1 MLATASSNITVWW
14 CECVAGACCLILSYA
29 ISNLKP
35 VLCSAAYKINPR
47 AWGELAGT
55 RWGAL
60 PWESNAGASHFCF
73 SSGSPDSIRW
83 QGRSPTLHLLFET
96 RTPQPKWN
104 TPERKLG
111 CLPPEREG
119 SSRPTGHPGGHQ
131 RCTNEAGA
139 SATRPGHPEVIR
151 SGSEDPG

>member
-60 PWESNAGASHFCF
+60 PWESNAGANHFCF

-83 QGRSPTLHLLFET
+83 QGRCPMLHLLFEPPQ
-96 RTPQPKWN
+96 RHSPSETPQEESWAAFHQSVKGAADRRD
-104 TPERKLG
+104 TQEVTSDALTRLG
-111 CLPPEREG
+111 GVPPDL
-119 SSRPTGHPGGHQ
+119 
-131 RCTNEAGA
+131 
-139 SATRPGHPEVIR
+139 VI
-151 SGSEDPG
+151 